1 MYDRQVLARRGRFRH
16 PEVLVMRRLVPVVLL
31 LALPA
36 PARAANK
43 DIERLQVQIA
53 SLQSQIADVL
63 RAVEDGQKEIK
74 RMGELLAQQNATFNR
89 ASMEQKAQAEA
100 LQTAMREMQE
110 RLAEV
115 TERVQAVRAAQSAL
129 PTDPAMPP
137 SGPSAAPAAGTPG
150 AGAPA
155 AGTAPAPSTAAP
167 AGPPPAPRE
176 LYSQAYADFARGNY
190 DLAIMGFTEYL
201 KAYPGTDFSDNA
213 QYWIG
218 ECLYG
223 KQKFQEAIDAWNTL
237 FRDYTS
243 SDKLPDA
250 RVKKGMALEKLGRR
264 SQALVE
270 YRYVIDRFPN
280 SSAARIARERI
291 NP

>member
-1 MYDRQVLARRGRFRH
+1 
-16 PEVLVMRRLVPVVLL
+16 MRRFVSALL
-31 LALPA
+31 LLGLAA
-36 PARAANK
+36 PEASAASK
-43 DIERLQVQIA
+43 EMDRLQIQIA
-53 SLQSQIADVL
+53 SLQGQIADVL
-63 RAVEDGQKEIK
+63 RAVEDSQKEMK
-74 RMGELLAQQNATFNR
+74 RMAELLAQQNASLN
-89 ASMEQKAQAEA
+89 KAAMDQRVQVEA
-100 LQTAMREMQE
+100 LQAGMREMQE
-110 RLAEV
+110 RMSEI
-115 TERVQAVRAAQSAL
+115 TERMQALRS
-129 PTDPAMPP
+129 
-137 SGPSAAPAAGTPG
+137 
-150 AGAPA
+150 
-155 AGTAPAPSTAAP
+155 APAPVDPALYAPGPSPGALPGGTAGVPATAGGPLSSTAP

-218 ECLYG
+218 ECMYG
-223 KQKFQEAIDAWNTL
+223 KQKFQEAIEAWNTL
-237 FRDYTS
+237 FRDYPS

-270 YRYVIDRFPN
+270 YRYVVDRFPN
-280 SSAARIARERI
+280 SSAARIARERL

>member
-1 MYDRQVLARRGRFRH
+1 LGYDPDALAHRGGSRFL
-16 PEVLVMRRLVPVVLL
+16 EVLVMRRFVPVALL
-31 LALPA
+31 LAAAA

-43 DIERLQVQIA
+43 DIERLQIQIA
-53 SLQSQIADVL
+53 SLQGQIADVM
-63 RAVEDGQKEIK
+63 RAVEDGQKELK
-74 RMGELLAQQNATFNR
+74 RMGELLAQQNASFNK
-89 ASMEQKAQAEA
+89 ASMEQKVQAEA

-115 TERVQAVRAAQSAL
+115 TERVQAVRAAQAVL
-129 PTDPAMPP
+129 TDPSMPP
-137 SGPSAAPAAGTPG
+137 GGPTAAPPPTLPGSPAPAQAPTAPAA
-150 AGAPA
+150 
-155 AGTAPAPSTAAP
+155 
-167 AGPPPAPRE
+167 PPPAPRE

-223 KQKFQEAIDAWNTL
+223 KQKFQEAIEAWNAL
-237 FRDYTS
+237 FRDYPA
-243 SDKLPDA
+243 SDKQPDA